1 MPLYEI
7 MIMRRLI
14 AAMLMA
20 TMAVAAVQAQDKTLM
35 QSYQEQL
42 STLLQRVATAPT
54 DNERYLAS
62 EQAVQTLA
70 NALEEEGAE
79 RWRWQ
84 LPTVASVL
92 TSPDGILRIFSW
104 AVVRD
109 NGEFECFG
117 VVQFYNDREEEYQYL
132 LLNDKSEEIMN
143 REESILSASNWFGA
157 VYQDIIQ
164 TSHGGKTYYTLLGWN
179 GVDNLTERKIIEPV
193 ILRGGVPQFGAP
205 LFRRERNLRRIVLE
219 YRNDAMVNLSYEE
232 QFVEEIQRERV
243 KVKGSNRYRT
253 VEKRKQHKEKM
264 IIFDEVEPQ
273 VPGMEGLFQYYV
285 PSGLELAY
293 AFVDG
298 KWELRNGAQGRLKDK
313 KLNKAFEPLPKSK
326 PAYGIR

>member
-1 MPLYEI
+1 

-14 AAMLMA
+14 ATVFLA
-20 TMAVAAVQAQDKTLM
+20 TLSVAALQAQDKAVMVQHQKRLA
-35 QSYQEQL
+35 S
-42 STLLQRVATAPT
+42 LLELAATAPT

-62 EQAVQTLA
+62 EQAVGELVA
-70 NALEEEGAE
+70 ALDEEESE
-79 RWRWQ
+79 RWKWQ

-92 TSPDGILRIFSW
+92 TSPDGQLRVFTW

-117 VVQFYNDREEEYQYL
+117 AVQFYNEREEEYQYL

-143 REESILSASNWFGA
+143 REESVLSASNWFGA

-193 ILRGGVPQFGAP
+193 IMRGGVPQFGAP
-205 LFRRERNLRRIVLE
+205 LFRRERNLRRVVLE
-219 YRNDAMVNLSYEE
+219 YRNDAMVNLSYGE
-232 QFVEEIQRERV
+232 QFVEEVQRERV

-273 VPGMEGLFQYYV
+273 IAGMEGLFQYYV

-293 AFVDG
+293 VFVDG

-313 KLNKAFEPLPKSK
+313 KLNKAFEPLPKSA
-326 PAYGIR
+326 PAYGSR

>member
-1 MPLYEI
+1 

-14 AAMLMA
+14 ATMLLA
-20 TMAVAAVQAQDKTLM
+20 TMAVAAVQAQDKAVMAQHQKRLA
-35 QSYQEQL
+35 S
-42 STLLQRVATAPT
+42 LLELAATAPT

-62 EQAVQTLA
+62 EQAVGELTA
-70 NALEEEGAE
+70 ALDEEGSE
-79 RWRWQ
+79 RWKWQ

-92 TSPDGILRIFSW
+92 ASPDGQLRIFTW

-117 VVQFYNDREEEYQYL
+117 AVQFYNDREEEYQYL
-132 LLNDKSEEIMN
+132 LLNDKSEDIMN
-143 REESILSASNWFGA
+143 REESVLSASNWFGA

-164 TSHGGKTYYTLLGWN
+164 TSHAGKTYYTLLGWN

-193 ILRGGVPQFGAP
+193 VLRGGVPQFGAP
-205 LFRRERNLRRIVLE
+205 LFRRERNLRRVVLE

-232 QFVEEIQRERV
+232 QFVEEVQRDRV

-273 VPGMEGLFQYYV
+273 IAGMEGLFQYYV

-313 KLNKAFEPLPKSK
+313 KLNKAFEPLPKSA
-326 PAYGIR
+326 PAYGSR

>member
-1 MPLYEI
+1 
-7 MIMRRLI
+7 MIRRPTLLLLMLAMI
-14 AAMLMA
+14 LPAATAQNRELMA
-20 TMAVAAVQAQDKTLM
+20 LHQQRLAELLM
-35 QSYQEQL
+35 RTAS
-42 STLLQRVATAPT
+42 APT

-62 EQAVQTLA
+62 EQAVGELSA
-70 NALEEEGAE
+70 ALEEEQSE
-79 RWRWQ
+79 QWKWQ
-84 LPTVASVL
+84 LPKVASVL
-92 TSPDGILRIFSW
+92 TSPDGLLRIFTW

-117 VVQFYNDREEEYQYL
+117 AIQYYNDREEEYQYS

-143 REESILSASNWFGA
+143 REESLLTPANWLGA
-157 VYQDIIQ
+157 VYQELIQ
-164 TSHGGKTYYTLLGWN
+164 TSHAGKTYYTLLGWN

-193 ILRGGVPQFGAP
+193 ILRGGTPQFGAP
-205 LFRRERNLRRIVLE
+205 LFRRERNLRRVVLE
-219 YRNDAMVNLSYEE
+219 YRNDAMVSLSYEE
-232 QFVEEIQRERV
+232 QFVEEVERERV
-243 KVKGSNRYRT
+243 KVKGTNRYRT

-273 VPGMEGLFQYYV
+273 VQGMEGLFQYYI

-313 KLNKAFEPLPKSK
+313 KLNKAFEPLPKK
-326 PAYGIR
+326 TPAYGVR

>member
-1 MPLYEI
+1 

-14 AAMLMA
+14 ATMLLA
-20 TMAVAAVQAQDKTLM
+20 TMAVAAVQAQDKAVMAQHQKRLA
-35 QSYQEQL
+35 S
-42 STLLQRVATAPT
+42 LLELAATAPT

-62 EQAVQTLA
+62 EQAVGELTA
-70 NALEEEGAE
+70 ALDEEGSE
-79 RWRWQ
+79 RWKWQ

-92 TSPDGILRIFSW
+92 ASPDGQLRIFTW

-117 VVQFYNDREEEYQYL
+117 AVQFYNDREEEYQYL

-143 REESILSASNWFGA
+143 REESVLSASNWFGA

-164 TSHGGKTYYTLLGWN
+164 TSHAGKTYYTLLGWN

-193 ILRGGVPQFGAP
+193 VLRGGVPQFGAP
-205 LFRRERNLRRIVLE
+205 LFRRERNLRRVVLE

-232 QFVEEIQRERV
+232 QFVEEVQRDRV

-273 VPGMEGLFQYYV
+273 IAGMEGLFQYYV

-313 KLNKAFEPLPKSK
+313 KLNKAFEPLPKSA
-326 PAYGIR
+326 PAYGSR

>member
-1 MPLYEI
+1 
-7 MIMRRLI
+7 MIRRPTLLLLMLAMI
-14 AAMLMA
+14 LPAATAQNRELMA
-20 TMAVAAVQAQDKTLM
+20 LHQQRLA
-35 QSYQEQL
+35 E
-42 STLLQRVATAPT
+42 LLIRTASAPT

-62 EQAVQTLA
+62 EQAVGELSA
-70 NALEEEGAE
+70 ALEEEQSE
-79 RWRWQ
+79 QWKWQ
-84 LPTVASVL
+84 LPKVASVL
-92 TSPDGILRIFSW
+92 TSPDGLLRIFTW

-117 VVQFYNDREEEYQYL
+117 AIQYYNDREEEYQYS

-143 REESILSASNWFGA
+143 REESLLTPANWLGA
-157 VYQDIIQ
+157 VYQELIQ
-164 TSHGGKTYYTLLGWN
+164 TSHAGKTYYTLLGWN

-193 ILRGGVPQFGAP
+193 ILRGGTPQFGAP
-205 LFRRERNLRRIVLE
+205 LFRRERNLRRVVLE
-219 YRNDAMVNLSYEE
+219 YRNDAMVSLSYEE
-232 QFVEEIQRERV
+232 QFVEEVERERV
-243 KVKGSNRYRT
+243 KVKGTNRYRT

-273 VPGMEGLFQYYV
+273 VQGMEGLFQYYI

-313 KLNKAFEPLPKSK
+313 KLNKAFEPLPKK
-326 PAYGIR
+326 TPAYGVR